1 MVDGCV
7 VKKKR
12 GVFPFFRPFDRDYD
26 DELMDLGVDFQNRGE
41 ALDHACLIPTNQLW
55 PKIPVITTKKSPH
68 L

>member
-41 ALDHACLIPTNQLW
+41 ALDHACLIPTNQL
-55 PKIPVITTKKSPH
+55 
-68 L
+68 